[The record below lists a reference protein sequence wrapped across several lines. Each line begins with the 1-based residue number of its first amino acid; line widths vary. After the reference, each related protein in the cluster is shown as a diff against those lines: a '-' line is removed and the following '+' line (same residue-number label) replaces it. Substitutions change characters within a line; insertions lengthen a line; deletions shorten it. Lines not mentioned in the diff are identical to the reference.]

1 MTPFD
6 FVNAIN
12 MSKKDLIRG
21 SESPEHAEKFYV
33 PYVINRTLSNF
44 VDTIMYANEMNLCNN
59 AENKLQNDYYLNSV
73 RVSKRFSKWAKPL
86 EDSDL
91 DCIQQYFKVG
101 YSKAVEIK
109 RVLTRQQIDLI
120 TKIIIKGSNNV
131 QHSTTGGGQ
140 T

>member
-12 MSKKDLIRG
+12 QSKKDLIRD
-21 SESPEHAEKFYV
+21 SEAPEASEKFYV
-33 PYVINRTLSNF
+33 PYVINKSLSYF
-44 VDTIMYANEMNLCNN
+44 VDTIMYANEMNLCGNL
-59 AENKLQNDYYLNSV
+59 ENKLQNDYYLNSI
-73 RVSKRFSKWAKPL
+73 RVSKRFSKWAKPTV
-86 EDSDL
+86 DSDL
-91 DCIQQYFKVG
+91 DNVQQYFKVG

-109 RVLTRQQIDLI
+109 RVLTRQQLDLI

-131 QHSTTGGGQ
+131 QHNSTGGGP